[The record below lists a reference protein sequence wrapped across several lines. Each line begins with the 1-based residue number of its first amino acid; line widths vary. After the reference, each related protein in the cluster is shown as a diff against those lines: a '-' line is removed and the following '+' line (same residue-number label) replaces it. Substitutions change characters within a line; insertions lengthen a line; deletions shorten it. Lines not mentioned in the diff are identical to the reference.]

1 MLKREVEKIL
11 ARRPFVP
18 LTIYLDNGEVVDVP
32 FSHVA
37 VPLGSSLL
45 VMQGVRAEG
54 SRSATGKVEFEFDR
68 VSRIEP
74 RKPPVSRRRKKAS

>member
-1 MLKREVEKIL
+1 MLKREVERIL
-11 ARRPFVP
+11 SRRPFVP
-18 LTIYLDNGEVVDVP
+18 LTIYLDTGEVVDVP

-45 VMQGVRAEG
+45 VMQGVKAEG
-54 SRSATGKVEFEFDR
+54 SRAATGKLEFEFDQ

-74 RKPPVSRRRKKAS
+74 RKPRDSKRRKKAS